1 METKRGFAT
10 WGDAFNGDRGEMA
23 LQKAYARTTDFRE
36 LVYRLPGRPP
46 FMLHRDVAAVY
57 GVSTTRLMEQAR
69 RNMELENPKFL
80 FQLTQEEADAVCAKD
95 RPVGKNTPSQN
106 ASGPV
111 NQYLPFGFT
120 QLGANQIA
128 FHLKSEVARQRSTQ
142 ILEAF
147 IHFEDLYKK
156 GLLPGNGILGPGLL
170 ASGVFQRYGLSISDV
185 AAICW
190 FRDKNLTQVEVARI
204 CCITCEKVKQV
215 EKTLRDA
222 GIKLAPVIANQRARQ
237 MWHFFTRLVGLKGGV
252 PLLKGG
258 AI

>member
-10 WGDAFNGDRGEMA
+10 WGDAFNGVRGEMA
-23 LQKAYARTTDFRE
+23 LQKAYSRATDFRE

-46 FMLHRDVAAVY
+46 FMLGRDVAAVY

-120 QLGANQIA
+120 QLGANKVA
-128 FHLKSEVARQRSTQ
+128 FYLKSEVAQERSTQ

-156 GLLPGNGILGPGLL
+156 GELPGNGSLGPGLL

-190 FRDKNLTQVEVARI
+190 FRNKNLTQAEVARI
-204 CCITCEKVKQV
+204 CCITTEKVKNV
-215 EKTLRDA
+215 ERTLRES
-222 GIKLAPVIANQRARQ
+222 GIRLAPVIANRRARQ
-237 MWHFFTRLVGLKGGV
+237 MWQFFTRMVGIRDGV

-258 AI
+258 AL